1 MVDSIP
7 ADLSLV
13 QATNEL
19 HEMAS
24 GVTGLQDF
32 GDDEYREGLDALLDS
47 LDEEADLSRVGRET
61 AIGLVV
67 TALAGRLESE
77 AGWKDHPSSG
87 TFSIEAPIVI
97 VGLPR
102 TGTSVLHK
110 MLASVDSLQGPEL
123 WLLQHPMPRPNR
135 ETWPSLA
142 AYRQCEDALRL
153 QQENS
158 PDMIEIHDQRAD
170 DPDECW
176 NLLRQSF
183 ASVTFECVFR
193 VPSYSA
199 WWAERD
205 MTLAYRRW
213 ANNLRLIGA
222 NDRDRRWILKDPS
235 HLFAPDA
242 LLAAVPDATI
252 VMTHRDPARL
262 IPSVC
267 SLSATARRVND
278 RNPDMQRLG
287 REQLDLW
294 ARGIERLMRT
304 RERQPDRF
312 VDIHFHEFLADPVAV
327 AEKILEHAGV
337 AYTDLDR
344 ERVLTWLDSR
354 PSKPHRYDAE
364 QFGLQDDQIRERF
377 ESYIDYFDV
386 RSEA

>member
-1 MVDSIP
+1 MIDSIP
-7 ADLSLV
+7 ADLCLV
-13 QATNEL
+13 QATDTL
-19 HEMAS
+19 HEMAR

-32 GDDEYREGLDALLDS
+32 GDDEYRAGLAALLHS
-47 LDEEADLSRVGRET
+47 LDEEADLSPLGRKT
-61 AIGLVV
+61 AIALVV

-77 AGWKDHPSSG
+77 AGWKDHPGRG
-87 TFSIEAPIVI
+87 TSSIEAPIVI

-110 MLASVDSLQGPEL
+110 MLARVDSLQGPEL

-135 ETWPSLA
+135 ETWPSLVP
-142 AYRQCEDALRL
+142 YRQCEEALRI

-183 ASVTFECVFR
+183 ASVTFECVFH

-199 WWAERD
+199 WWAQRD
-205 MTLAYRRW
+205 MTRAYQRW

-242 LLAAVPDATI
+242 LLTAVPDATI

-278 RNPDMQRLG
+278 RIPDMPRLG

-327 AEKILEHAGV
+327 AEKILAHAGV
-337 AYTDLDR
+337 PYTDHDR
-344 ERVLTWLDSR
+344 ETALAWLDSR
-354 PSKPHRYDAE
+354 PSKQHRYDAE
-364 QFGLQDDQIRERF
+364 QFGLQDDEIRERF
-377 ESYIDYFDV
+377 ESYIDCFDIRFEV
-386 RSEA
+386 